1 VKVTYAFVDEIQADE
16 VSAVFRK
23 SGLKRPVEDSPR
35 IQQMLDNSNVILTAR
50 VEGKLVGIARG
61 LTDFA
66 WCCYLSDLAV
76 DKTFQR
82 QGIGKELIRRVQERL
97 GEGVKLLL
105 VSAPT
110 TLDYYARLGFV
121 RVDRAYNIPR
131 RY

>member
-1 VKVTYAFVDEIQADE
+1 MKVTYAFVDEIQADE